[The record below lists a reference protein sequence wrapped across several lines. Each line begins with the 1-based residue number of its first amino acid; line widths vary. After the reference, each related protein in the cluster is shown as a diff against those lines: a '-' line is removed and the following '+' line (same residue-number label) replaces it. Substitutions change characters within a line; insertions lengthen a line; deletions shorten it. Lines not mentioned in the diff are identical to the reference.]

1 MDKILELLAKANA
14 ILVLEN
20 ADLKDKLQALNDT
33 LNILEKEIKFLK
45 TRKYD
50 EENTK
55 QVPVAPPLVVPTPTP
70 NPWVE
75 PPFVSPPVVPTPN
88 PWVEPPPPVWPHP
101 WIEQTEIVA
110 YGCPMERNR
119 SSVSFFTPGI
129 PIFNDNTG
137 LITKSNSSRDPFQE
151 KTNCTK

>member
-50 EENTK
+50 EENTQ
-55 QVPVAPPLVVPTPTP
+55 QVPVAPPLVVPT
-70 NPWVE
+70 
-75 PPFVSPPVVPTPN
+75 PTPN